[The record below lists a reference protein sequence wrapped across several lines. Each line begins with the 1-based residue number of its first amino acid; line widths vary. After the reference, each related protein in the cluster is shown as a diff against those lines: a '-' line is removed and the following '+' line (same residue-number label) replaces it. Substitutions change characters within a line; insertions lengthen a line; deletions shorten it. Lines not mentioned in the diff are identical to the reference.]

1 MILVATR
8 VLAVAARWLNFRR
21 SHSLRSLRSFAAI
34 PVFTSAIVSLLPRRS
49 GTGNAGIAVTTGND
63 QSPITN
69 HRSLLP
75 RSTRL
80 MLAQGGPLTN
90 HSGRSV

>member
-21 SHSLRSLRSFAAI
+21 SPSLRSLRSFAAI
-34 PVFTSAIVSLLPRRS
+34 PVFTAAVGVLP
-49 GTGNAGIAVTTGND
+49 GQNGPGNAGIAVATGND

-69 HRSLLP
+69 HQSLLP

-80 MLAQGGPLTN
+80 MLAQDGPLTN
-90 HSGRSV
+90 HSGRQA

>member
-1 MILVATR
+1 MILVAPQI
-8 VLAVAARWLNFRR
+8 LAVADWLNFR
-21 SHSLRSLRSFAAI
+21 SFSLRSFAAI
-34 PVFTSAIVSLLPRRS
+34 PFFSVAVGLLRGQNRPE
-49 GTGNAGIAVTTGND
+49 NAGIATTTGND

-80 MLAQGGPLTN
+80 MLAQGGPLTS
-90 HSGRSV
+90 HSGRSA